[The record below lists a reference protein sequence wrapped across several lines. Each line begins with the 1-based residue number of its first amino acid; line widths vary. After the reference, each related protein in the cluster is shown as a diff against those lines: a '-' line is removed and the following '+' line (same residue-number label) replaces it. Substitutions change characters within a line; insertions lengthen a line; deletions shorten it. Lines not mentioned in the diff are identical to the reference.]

1 MNQKPIKIAL
11 TGNPNCG
18 KTTVFNLLT
27 GSAQY
32 VGNRAGVTVE
42 KKEAFLKG
50 NKNVIITDLPGI
62 YSLSPYS
69 MEETV
74 TRDYILDE
82 RPDVILIV
90 ADASSVQRSLY
101 LASRIKETGI
111 PSVMMLNMIDTA
123 EKRGIKTDVKKLE
136 LMLGMEMCTAA
147 ASKGVGVFEAVE
159 CAVNAVGK
167 SFPADTSIFSPKINL
182 SFGKTNSLQKIK
194 TALEKIK
201 QIISPYLKTHR
212 DRQFADFYSSML
224 FERDMDIKKR
234 LKLPSDISDKIEQ
247 IVTDTEKSEGDTSDS
262 IIIGLRYEFAEHI
275 AKECFSK
282 PIPKETLTEKA
293 DRVLTGKYTAFP
305 CFALIM
311 TLVYYLS
318 SGPFGAYLSQ
328 CAKYL
333 ITEKLLFTAES
344 FLKAVNCA
352 EWLSKIVTEGMI
364 GGVGS
369 VIGFL
374 PQLAL
379 LFLMLALLEDIG
391 YMSRVAFIS
400 DRFFRKF
407 GLSGKSFIP
416 MLIATGCG
424 VPAVMSSRTVENL
437 SQRRITIITST
448 FMPCGAKLPVIAMI
462 STVFFGGKWWVAPLC
477 YFMGAFSVLL
487 SGLILKK
494 TKLFSSA
501 DEPFVLDM
509 PSYRIPTAKN
519 ILKTLQERCGSFL
532 KRAGTTILLASVVI
546 RLLCS
551 FGINGGSIVYTAD
564 MENSILKN
572 IGEMLAVFFEPLGF
586 GNWQSAVAC
595 VMGLLAKEELVGV
608 FGVLSPS
615 EINGVFGSSLAAFSF
630 LAFNLLCA
638 PCIAAVSAVRKELD
652 SPLWTA
658 FALFYQTAFAYTV
671 SLCIFNLGV
680 FFSGGSFNFMT
691 LIAFGAVTLVLLYA
705 FLPKRKRG
713 KSRQYGRISEY

>member
-1 MNQKPIKIAL
+1 
-11 TGNPNCG
+11 
-18 KTTVFNLLT
+18 
-27 GSAQY
+27 
-32 VGNRAGVTVE
+32 
-42 KKEAFLKG
+42 
-50 NKNVIITDLPGI
+50 
-62 YSLSPYS
+62 
-69 MEETV
+69 
-74 TRDYILDE
+74 
-82 RPDVILIV
+82 
-90 ADASSVQRSLY
+90 
-101 LASRIKETGI
+101 
-111 PSVMMLNMIDTA
+111 
-123 EKRGIKTDVKKLE
+123 
-136 LMLGMEMCTAA
+136 MLGMEICTAA
-147 ASKGVGVFEAVE
+147 ASKGTGVFEAVE
-159 CAVNAVGK
+159 HSLNAVGK
-167 SFPADTSIFSPKINL
+167 PLSANTSLFSQ
-182 SFGKTNSLQKIK
+182 KTYPFRKTHSHQKIK
-194 TALEKIK
+194 TTLEKIK
-201 QIISPYLKTHR
+201 LTISPFLKTSQ
-212 DRQFADFYSSML
+212 DRQLADFYSSML
-224 FERDMDIKKR
+224 FERDSNIKKR
-234 LKLPSDISDKIEQ
+234 LKLPSDISEMIEKIITE
-247 IVTDTEKSEGDTSDS
+247 TEKSEGDTSDS
-262 IIIGLRYEFAEHI
+262 IIIGWRYDLVEHI
-275 AKECFSK
+275 TKECFSK
-282 PIPKETLTEKA
+282 PLQKETFTEKA
-293 DRVLTGKYTAFP
+293 DKILTGKYTAFP

-318 SGPFGAYLSQ
+318 SGSFGAYLSG
-328 CAKYL
+328 CAKDL
-333 ITEKLLFTAES
+333 ITEKLLLGAES
-344 FLKAVNCA
+344 FLKAINCA
-352 EWLSKIVTEGMI
+352 EWLSKIVTEGII

-379 LFLMLALLEDIG
+379 LFLMLALLEDMG

-424 VPAVMSSRTVENL
+424 VPAVMSSRTVENI

-477 YFMGAFSVLL
+477 YFMGVFSVLL

-509 PSYRIPTAKN
+509 PDYRVPTAKN
-519 ILKTLQERCGSFL
+519 ILKTLWERCSSFL
-532 KRAGTTILLASVVI
+532 KRAGTTILLASIVI

-551 FGINGGSIVYTAD
+551 FGISGGSIVYTAD

-572 IGEMLAVFFEPLGF
+572 IGEMLAVVFEPLGF

-615 EINGVFGSSLAAFSF
+615 EVSGIFGSSLAAFSF

-638 PCIAAVSAVRKELD
+638 PCIAAVSAIRKELD
-652 SPLWTA
+652 SPLWTG

-671 SLCIFNLGV
+671 SFCIFNLGV
-680 FFSGGSFNFMT
+680 FFGGGSFSFMT
-691 LIAFGAVTLVLLYA
+691 FLAFGAAALILLYA
-705 FLPKRKRG
+705 LLPKKR
-713 KSRQYGRISEY
+713 SLSNLC

>member
-1 MNQKPIKIAL
+1 MNRKPIKIAL

-50 NKNVIITDLPGI
+50 NKNVIVTDLPGI

-82 RPDVILIV
+82 SPDVILIV
-90 ADASSVQRSLY
+90 ADASSIQRSLY

-123 EKRGIKTDVKKLE
+123 EKRGIKIDVKKLGA
-136 LMLGMEMCTAA
+136 MLGMEICTAA
-147 ASKGVGVFEAVE
+147 ASKGIGVFEAAE
-159 CAVNAVGK
+159 HSLNAVGK
-167 SFPADTSIFSPKINL
+167 PLSADTSLFSQ
-182 SFGKTNSLQKIK
+182 KTYPLRKTHSPQKLK
-194 TALEKIK
+194 TALDKIK
-201 QIISPYLKTHR
+201 LTISPFLKTSQ

-224 FERDMDIKKR
+224 FERDSDIKKR
-234 LKLPSDISDKIEQ
+234 LKLPSDIDEKIEK
-247 IVTDTEKSEGDTSDS
+247 IITDTEKSEGDTSDS
-262 IIIGLRYEFAEHI
+262 IIIGLRYDLVEHI
-275 AKECFSK
+275 TKECFSK
-282 PIPKETLTEKA
+282 PLQKETLTEKA
-293 DRVLTGKYTAFP
+293 DRILTGKYTAFP

-328 CAKYL
+328 CAKDFFA
-333 ITEKLLFTAES
+333 EKLLFAAEG

-352 EWLSKIVTEGMI
+352 EWLSKIVTEGII

-391 YMSRVAFIS
+391 YMSRAAFIS

-477 YFMGAFSVLL
+477 YFMGVFSVLL

-509 PSYRIPTAKN
+509 PSYRLPTAKN

-546 RLLCS
+546 RILCS
-551 FGINGGSIVYTAD
+551 FGINGGNIVYTTD

-572 IGEMLAVFFEPLGF
+572 IGEILAVFFEPLGF

-615 EINGVFGSSLAAFSF
+615 EVNGIFGSSLAAFSF

-638 PCIAAVSAVRKELD
+638 PCIAAVSAIRKELD
-652 SPLWTA
+652 SPLWTGL
-658 FALFYQTAFAYTV
+658 ALFYQTVFAYTV
-671 SLCIFNLGV
+671 SFCIFNLGI
-680 FFSGGSFNFMT
+680 FFEGGSFNFMT

-705 FLPKRKRG
+705 FLPKRKKG
-713 KSRQYGRISEY
+713 KSRRYGRLSEY

>member
-90 ADASSVQRSLY
+90 ADASGIQRSLY

-111 PSVMMLNMIDTA
+111 PSVMMLNMIDMA
-123 EKRGIKTDVKKLE
+123 EKQGIKTDVKKLE
-136 LMLGMEMCTAA
+136 LMLGMEICTAA
-147 ASKGVGVFEAVE
+147 ASKGTGVFEAAE
-159 CAVNAVGK
+159 RAVNAAEK
-167 SFPADTSIFSPKINL
+167 PYFSDASFFSQKINL
-182 SFGKTNSLQKIK
+182 SYGKTNSLQKIK
-194 TALEKIK
+194 IALEKIK
-201 QIISPYLKTHR
+201 LTISPFLKTLW

-224 FERDMDIKKR
+224 FERDRDIKKR
-234 LKLPSDISDKIEQ
+234 LKLPSDIDEKIEK
-247 IVTDTEKSEGDTSDS
+247 IITDTEKSEGDTSDS
-262 IIIGLRYEFAEHI
+262 IIIGLRYDIAEHI
-275 AKECFSK
+275 AKECASK

-293 DRVLTGKYTAFP
+293 DRILTGKYTAFP

-328 CAKYL
+328 CAKDL

-352 EWLSKIVTEGMI
+352 EWLSKIVTEGII

-462 STVFFGGKWWVAPLC
+462 STVFFGGKWWVSPLC
-477 YFMGAFSVLL
+477 YFMGGFSVLL

-509 PSYRIPTAKN
+509 PSYRLPTAKN
-519 ILKTLQERCGSFL
+519 ILKTLRERCGSFL

-551 FGINGGSIVYTAD
+551 FGINNGNIIYTAD

-595 VMGLLAKEELVGV
+595 IMGLLAKEELVGV

-615 EINGVFGSSLAAFSF
+615 EVNGIFGSSLAAFSF

-652 SPLWTA
+652 SPLWTG

-671 SLCIFNLGV
+671 SFCIYNLGE
-680 FFSGGSFNFMT
+680 FFGGGSFNFMT
-691 LIAFGAVTLVLLYA
+691 FIAFWAVTFILLYA
-705 FLPKRKRG
+705 LLPKKR
-713 KSRQYGRISEY
+713 SLSNLC

>member
-82 RPDVILIV
+82 RPDAILIV
-90 ADASSVQRSLY
+90 ADASSIQRSLY
-101 LASRIKETGI
+101 LASRLKETGI
-111 PSVMMLNMIDTA
+111 PSVMMLNMIDSA
-123 EKRGIKTDVKKLE
+123 EKLGIVIDIKKLS
-136 LMLGMEMCTAA
+136 LMLGMEICPAA
-147 ASKGVGVFEAVE
+147 ASKGIGVFEAAE
-159 CAVNAVGK
+159 RSVNAAAK
-167 SFPADTSIFSPKINL
+167 PFPSDTSIFSQKIN
-182 SFGKTNSLQKIK
+182 SSS
-194 TALEKIK
+194 EKIK
-201 QIISPYLKTHR
+201 LAFEKIKLMISPYLKTAR
-212 DRQFADFYSSML
+212 DRQFSDFYSAML
-224 FERDMDIKKR
+224 FERDSDIKNR
-234 LKLPSDISDKIEQ
+234 LKLPSDICERVEKI
-247 IVTDTEKSEGDTSDS
+247 ITDTEKSEGDSSDS
-262 IIIGLRYEFAEHI
+262 IIIGLRYDFAERLT
-275 AKECFSK
+275 KECTAG
-282 PIPKETLTEKA
+282 PLQKESVTDKA
-293 DRVLTGKYTAFP
+293 DKILTGKYTAFP

-311 TLVYYLS
+311 TMVYYLS
-318 SGPFGAYLSQ
+318 SGPFGTYLSE
-328 CAKYL
+328 CTKGF
-333 ITEKLLFTAES
+333 ITEKLLLLAEN
-344 FLKAVNCA
+344 FLNGLNCA
-352 EWLSKIVTEGMI
+352 EWLSKVVTEGII
-364 GGVGS
+364 GGVGT
-369 VIGFL
+369 VLGFL

-424 VPAVMSSRTVENL
+424 VPAVMSSRTVENP
-437 SQRRITIITST
+437 SQRRITVITST

-462 STVFFGGKWWVAPLC
+462 STLFFEGKWWVAPLC

-494 TKLFSSA
+494 MKLFSSA
-501 DEPFVLDM
+501 DEPFVMDM
-509 PSYRIPTAKN
+509 PSYRIPVAKN
-519 ILKTLQERCGSFL
+519 VLKTLWERCGSFL
-532 KRAGTTILLASVVI
+532 KRAGTTILLASIVI
-546 RLLCS
+546 RILCS
-551 FGINGGSIVYTAD
+551 FGIYAGRIVYTAD
-564 MENSILKN
+564 MEGSILKN

-586 GNWQSAVAC
+586 GKWQSAVAC

-608 FGVLSPS
+608 FGVLSAV
-615 EINGVFGSSLAAFSF
+615 EITDLFSSGLAAFSF

-638 PCIAAVSAVRKELD
+638 PCIAAISTIRKELG
-652 SPLWTA
+652 SPLWTI

-671 SLCIFNLGV
+671 SFCIFNLGT
-680 FFSGGSFNFMT
+680 FFSSGDFTFMT
-691 LIAFGAVTLVLLYA
+691 LIAIGIIVSVLTYV
-705 FLPKRKRG
+705 FLPKRNNR
-713 KSRQYGRISEY
+713 RRVSEY